1 MSQVSIRTM
10 RQGEREPVL
19 DLLEGAFGF
28 REIFARYMQRD
39 PLLQPEDTLLAL
51 VDDTPISC
59 VQIFSKRIRLRGE
72 TLPLGGVG
80 SVATAT
86 SHRRQGLG
94 SELLRR
100 ALEEMERRGM
110 ALALLFADL
119 VGFYERLGFV
129 SVPQRRWLLHRPPR
143 LPDPPVAVRFRAF
156 VPEDLPAVRDLYDE
170 YGGAFEASTVRDP
183 SYWEGQLGYAGNP
196 DEDFRV
202 AVRGGRVVAY
212 ARVIE
217 IRGATA
223 ATEFGRA
230 ASAAADLAALLLAL
244 APASHP
250 LICPRPPDP
259 ELDEALER
267 AGALLQPMRDPETL
281 WRVLDRPALLRL
293 SALPG
298 TRGDEELLVALV
310 GGPRAL
316 YWPSD
321 RF

>member
-10 RQGEREPVL
+10 RQGERERVL

-28 REIFARYMQRD
+28 REIFARYMKRD

-51 VDDTPISC
+51 VDDIPISC

-72 TLPLGGVG
+72 TVPLGGIG

-100 ALEEMERRGM
+100 ALAEMERRGM

-119 VGFYERLGFV
+119 VGFYERLEFV
-129 SVPQRRWLLHRPPR
+129 SVPQRRRLLHRPPR
-143 LPDPPVAVRFRAF
+143 LPDSPVDVRFRAF
-156 VPEDLPAVRDLYDE
+156 VPEDLTAVRDLYDE
-170 YGGAFEASTVRDP
+170 YGGSCEASTVRDP
-183 SYWEGQLGYAGNP
+183 SYWEGQLAYAGNP

-223 ATEFGRA
+223 ATEFGHA
-230 ASAAADLAALLLAL
+230 ANAAADLAALLLAL
-244 APASHP
+244 TPVSHP

-267 AGALLQPMRDPETL
+267 AGALLRPMRDPETL
-281 WRVLDRPALLRL
+281 WRVLDRPTLVRL
-293 SALPG
+293 SALPS
-298 TRGDEELLVALV
+298 TRGDEELLVSLV